1 MAYSTEDC
9 KKYLVTIYTDTEEK
23 GWKRIRKYNDDE
35 KRVARDFEYKDGRK
49 ATILET
55 PEGLKDKSLLNK
67 LIEPIKSNP
76 FAKIREKNSQNHSQL
91 PQHKNINSDDQFK
104 DFMNKVLGGD
114 SAPKNNTQNKSS
126 IDMMKDFLKEQEEAK
141 KRPPQDFGDMFGLGN
156 MPGIYIQ
163 AIQAIQDNNGP
174 LEPLIRSKENI
185 VTQLL
190 KGIEFSDLDTNEE
203 KFLYV
208 LVNGT
213 QWEEEDG
220 NKASTD
226 FFPSIQDKESFI
238 KNLMDKNVDL
248 YNMYLTHIINVA
260 NIIESMD
267 ENYIP
272 FHTMEGEEA
281 LKDMCMILKDIINI
295 YEQQGKKVEFD
306 KDLVEGSI
314 YTLESLKKLCSMN
327 DAEELWEREDVE
339 KEIDELI
346 SVIKSKS
353 PKKGMKP

>member
-23 GWKRIRKYNDDE
+23 GWKRVKKYNDEE

-67 LIEPIKSNP
+67 PPITPVKSNP
-76 FAKIREKNSQNHSQL
+76 FAKIREQNSHNHTQPSQ
-91 PQHKNINSDDQFK
+91 PKQPGNDEQFK
-104 DFMNKVLGGD
+104 DFMNKILDGD
-114 SAPKNNTQNKSS
+114 STPKDNTQGKSS

-141 KRPPQDFGDMFGLGN
+141 KRPQQDFGDMFGLGN
-156 MPGIYIQ
+156 MPRIYIQ
-163 AIQAIQDNNGP
+163 AIQDNDGP
-174 LEPLIRSKENI
+174 LEPLIRAKENL

-190 KGIEFSDLDTNEE
+190 KGIPFIDVDTNEE

-213 QWEEEDG
+213 QWDEPDG

-226 FFPSIQDKESFI
+226 FFPSIKDKKGFI
-238 KNLMDKNVDL
+238 KNLIDKNVDL
-248 YNMYLTHIINVA
+248 YNMYLTHIINIA

-281 LKDMCMILKDIINI
+281 LTDMCKILKEIIKV
-295 YEQQGKKVEFD
+295 YEQSDVKVEFD
-306 KDLVEGSI
+306 KDLVEGSV
-314 YTLESLKKLCSMN
+314 YTLESLKELCSMN
-327 DAEELWEREDVE
+327 DAEDLWEREDIE

-353 PKKGMKP
+353 PRKGMKP

>member
-23 GWKRIRKYNDDE
+23 GWKRVKKYNDEE

-67 LIEPIKSNP
+67 NPPVKSNP
-76 FAKIREKNSQNHSQL
+76 FAKIREQNSHNHTQPSQ
-91 PQHKNINSDDQFK
+91 PKQSNSDEQFK
-104 DFMNKVLGGD
+104 DFMNKILGGNSTPKD
-114 SAPKNNTQNKSS
+114 SSQGKSS
-126 IDMMKDFLKEQEEAK
+126 IDMMKDFLKEQEDAK
-141 KRPPQDFGDMFGLGN
+141 KRQEQDFTDMFNLSG
-156 MPGIYIQ
+156 MPAIYIQ
-163 AIQAIQDNNGP
+163 AIQDNDGP
-174 LEPLIRSKENI
+174 LEPLIRAKENI

-190 KGIEFSDLDTNEE
+190 KDIPFSDVDSNEE

-213 QWEEEDG
+213 QWEETDG

-226 FFPSIQDKESFI
+226 FYPPIKDKESFI
-238 KNLMDKNVDL
+238 KNLMNKNVDL
-248 YNMYLTHIINVA
+248 YNMYLTHIINIA

-281 LKDMCMILKDIINI
+281 LKDMCSILKEITKV
-295 YEQQGKKVEFD
+295 YEQEGKKVEFD

-314 YTLESLKKLCSMN
+314 YTLESLKELCSMN
-327 DAEELWEREDVE
+327 DAEELWEREDIE

-346 SVIKSKS
+346 SFIKAKS
-353 PKKGMKP
+353 PRKGMKP

>member
-1 MAYSTEDC
+1 MAYSTDDC

-23 GWKRIRKYNDDE
+23 GWKRVKKYNDNE

-49 ATILET
+49 VTVVET

-67 LIEPIKSNP
+67 APSLPVKSNP
-76 FAKIREKNSQNHSQL
+76 FAKIREQNSHNHSQ
-91 PQHKNINSDDQFK
+91 PQQPKQPGNDEQFK
-104 DFMNKVLGGD
+104 DFMNKILGGD
-114 SAPKNNTQNKSS
+114 STPKNSTQEKSS
-126 IDMMKDFLKEQEEAK
+126 LDMMRDFLKEQEEAK
-141 KRPPQDFGDMFGLGN
+141 KRPQQDFEDMFELGN
-156 MPGIYIQ
+156 MPKIYT
-163 AIQAIQDNNGP
+163 QAIQDNDGP
-174 LEPLIRSKENI
+174 LEPLIRAKQNL

-190 KGIEFSDLDTNEE
+190 KDIPFSEVDSNEE

-213 QWEEEDG
+213 QWEETDG

-226 FFPSIQDKESFI
+226 FFPPIKDKESFI
-238 KNLMDKNVDL
+238 KNLINRNVDL
-248 YNMYLTHIINVA
+248 YNMYLTHIINIA

-281 LKDMCMILKDIINI
+281 LKDMCEILKKIIEI
-295 YEQQGKKVEFD
+295 YEQNEVKVEFD
-306 KDLVEGSI
+306 KDLVEGSL
-314 YTLESLKKLCSMN
+314 YTLESLKELCSMN
-327 DAEELWEREDVE
+327 DAEDLWEREDIE
-339 KEIDELI
+339 REIDDLI
-346 SVIKSKS
+346 SVIKAKS